1 MKFQSILI
9 GWLKLK
15 EVELFKKGNLEAYF
29 RKKERKKNKNLTCIY
44 LINVRQ
50 NHYVYQTHYH
60 FSVVA
65 KVQMLIYLTWKKS
78 FFSSCILG
86 LPPRLF
92 DDISSY
98 SMYVPS

>member
-1 MKFQSILI
+1 M
-9 GWLKLK
+9 
-15 EVELFKKGNLEAYF
+15 
-29 RKKERKKNKNLTCIY
+29 
-44 LINVRQ
+44 Q

-65 KVQMLIYLTWKKS
+65 KVQMLIYLTWKKP

-86 LPPRLF
+86 LPPRVF